1 MAYYLIRIPRMN
13 YFCCIQILPRVSLVF
28 LLNNKD
34 TKFFKRFVL
43 SKHKSHHLLIKNNLL
58 KIFKNSK
65 IGPKI
70 GVLFYFWKEVRSRS
84 YSSRSN
90 FYYYYYFFAFQC
102 MGSRPHSTF
111 CKLSFSNFENSS
123 PQTRLVEAFI
133 KGFDLLD
140 CIHRPLT
147 LGTFLSR
154 YIEAIA

>member
-1 MAYYLIRIPRMN
+1 LKKKSVKIDCLIRPLTPKMSRSMAYYLIRIPKMN
-13 YFCCIQILPRVSLVF
+13 YFCCKQILPRVSLVF

-34 TKFFKRFVL
+34 TKFFK
-43 SKHKSHHLLIKNNLL
+43 SHHLFIKNNLL

-70 GVLFYFWKEVRSRS
+70 GVFFYFWKEVRSRS

-111 CKLSFSNFENSS
+111 KALTCSTAYTGLS
-123 PQTRLVEAFI
+123 
-133 KGFDLLD
+133 
-140 CIHRPLT
+140 H
-147 LGTFLSR
+147 LGHF
-154 YIEAIA
+154 